1 MRHELNR
8 VPQFYVTAPQKCPY
22 IKGKIERKLFTAL
35 YGRNTVNLNDELSL
49 QGFRR
54 SQKVL
59 YRPLCSNCSACLSI
73 RVKVNEFNYSKSQK
87 RVINKNKK
95 LIRVKKKPEATD
107 EQFEIFKKYLN
118 CRHLNGGMS
127 DMDAHEFSSMIEET
141 NVDSDIFEYWELK
154 KEKKKQLVAVCLTD
168 KNKDGLSMV
177 YSFYDPKY
185 NSQSLGKFMIL
196 DHINLTISSNL
207 DYLYLGY
214 WIKDNSKMGYKSNYF
229 PAEVFYKNQWKEIN
243 EKNINSFDLNSSQK
257 FPKLHKDNSNLES
270 IIQLPRFSQDPD

>member
-35 YGRNTVNLNDELSL
+35 YGRNTVDLNDELSL

-73 RVKVNEFNYSKSQK
+73 RVKVNEFYYSKSQN

-127 DMDAHEFSSMIEET
+127 DMDAHEFSSIIEET
-141 NVDSDIFEYWELK
+141 NVDSEIFEYWELK
-154 KEKKKQLVAVCLTD
+154 KNKKKQLVAVCLTD

-196 DHINLTISSNL
+196 DHINLTKSKNL

-214 WIKDNSKMGYKSNYF
+214 WIRDNSKMGYKSSYF

>member
-59 YRPLCSNCSACLSI
+59 YRPLCANCSACLSI
-73 RVKVNEFNYSKSQK
+73 RVKVNEFSYSKSQK

-107 EQFEIFKKYLN
+107 EQYEIFKKYLN

-141 NVDSDIFEYWELK
+141 NVDSEIFEYWELK
-154 KEKKKQLVAVCLTD
+154 KDKRKQLVAVCLTD

-214 WIKDNSKMGYKSNYF
+214 WIKDNSKMGYKSSYF